1 MVTTAEHQLEKL
13 IFVEEL
19 KDKTAAVIQEK
30 PICPHCL
37 EVINIMSNKVE
48 VFFVEIKVGQRTYR
62 LAEPVCHLC
71 GEVVAA
77 RYHIV
82 N

>member
-1 MVTTAEHQLEKL
+1 MATTAEHQLEKL
-13 IFVEEL
+13 IYAEKL

-37 EVINIMSNKVE
+37 EVINIMSNKVT
-48 VFFVEIKVGQRTYR
+48 VAFVEIKVGEKTYR
-62 LAEPVCHLC
+62 LAEPVCPLC

-82 N
+82 Q